1 MTRPRKDLISI
12 DETPYYHLISRCV
25 RRAFLCGF
33 DHDSQIDYNH
43 RRQWIVD
50 RIRLLSSLFA
60 IDICSYAVMSNHY
73 HLVIK
78 LSPEQST
85 LWSDKE
91 TAERWCSIYKGP
103 LLVRNWLQGEP
114 ITPAQQHTI
123 DDIISV
129 WRKRLINPSWFMKCL
144 NEPIARQANKE
155 DQCTGHFW
163 ESRYKSQ
170 ALLNEEALLS
180 CMVYVDLN
188 PIRAKMA
195 DRPENSD
202 HTSIQ
207 ERIKPS
213 LNPRKAI
220 DSQIKQNVIQHFNK
234 PIKPLLHFDNTI
246 TNQHQTGIPF
256 NQIDYFK
263 LVDWTGRS
271 LRDDK
276 RGSIPIQ
283 IPGILERL
291 DIKPRQ
297 WLINSS
303 EFERR
308 FNQRF
313 HKAKVSN
320 NTS

>member
-12 DETPYYHLISRCV
+12 DDTPYYHLISRCV

-33 DHDSQIDYNH
+33 DHESQIDYNH

-60 IDICSYAVMSNHY
+60 IDICSYAIMSNHY

-85 LWSDKE
+85 LWTDKE

-103 LLVRNWLQGEP
+103 LLVRNWLQGEQV
-114 ITPAQQHTI
+114 TPAQQQTI
-123 DDIISV
+123 NSIIAV
-129 WRKRLINPSWFMKCL
+129 WRKRLTDPSWFMKCL

-207 ERIKPS
+207 ERIKP
-213 LNPRKAI
+213 N
-220 DSQIKQNVIQHFNK
+220 
-234 PIKPLLHFDNTI
+234 
-246 TNQHQTGIPF
+246 
-256 NQIDYFK
+256 
-263 LVDWTGRS
+263 W
-271 LRDDK
+271 
-276 RGSIPIQ
+276 
-283 IPGILERL
+283 
-291 DIKPRQ
+291 
-297 WLINSS
+297 
-303 EFERR
+303 
-308 FNQRF
+308 
-313 HKAKVSN
+313 
-320 NTS
+320 